1 MSHQYTISEFNS
13 NNVNIVNKN
22 HDKDCDNVNKALYV
36 NNKYNIKIS
45 PMKKKPERKIQSLPP
60 IYSMLRLPPNFD
72 VIDEILFGNKDDS
85 HIHKKIT
92 HVKSSE
98 ESNQSENNEPSS
110 NNNPSGSENV
120 LESNL
125 NLFEHTISDAKNSYS
140 HVSFPYN
147 IVSEYNDM
155 YFPSSNYCDSVDN
168 NMNNSNNKPEPSKPC
183 K

>member
-1 MSHQYTISEFNS
+1 MSHQNKLSEYYSNS
-13 NNVNIVNKN
+13 VNNPNITD
-22 HDKDCDNVNKALYV
+22 DKDCDNVNKGINV
-36 NNKYNIKIS
+36 NNRYNIKIS
-45 PMKKKPERKIQSLPP
+45 PMKKKPERKIESLPP

-92 HVKSSE
+92 NVKSSE
-98 ESNQSENNEPSS
+98 ESIQSDSNEPSS
-110 NNNPSGSENV
+110 INNPSGSENV

-125 NLFEHTISDAKNSYS
+125 NLFEHTISDAKKSYS

-147 IVSEYNDM
+147 IISEYYDM

-168 NMNNSNNKPEPSKPC
+168 NNNNSNNKPEVSK
-183 K
+183 

>member
-1 MSHQYTISEFNS
+1 MSLQNKLSEYYSNS
-13 NNVNIVNKN
+13 VNNPNIT
-22 HDKDCDNVNKALYV
+22 HDKDCDNVNKGINV
-36 NNKYNIKIS
+36 NNRYNIKIS

-98 ESNQSENNEPSS
+98 ESNQSESNEPSS
-110 NNNPSGSENV
+110 INNPSGSENV

-125 NLFEHTISDAKNSYS
+125 NLFEHTISNAKNSYS
-140 HVSFPYN
+140 LVNFPYN
-147 IVSEYNDM
+147 IVSEYYDM
-155 YFPSSNYCDSVDN
+155 YFPSSNYDVSVDN
-168 NMNNSNNKPEPSKPC
+168 NMNNYINKPEPSKPC